1 MTRQGSILLRIS
13 LLLLLTAIVG
23 CSPKN
28 KLEKCHKPQEYQKAE
43 PGPRIRV
50 PGELEAL
57 PSEARLPVPY
67 GETKTEPTKR
77 GEPCL
82 VAPPSFDDRAS

>member
-1 MTRQGSILLRIS
+1 MSLRLLA
-13 LLLLLTAIVG
+13 LLVLALTTQA

-28 KLEKCHKPQEYQKAE
+28 KLEKCHKPQEYQKAK
-43 PGPRIRV
+43 PGPRLRV

-67 GETKTEPTKR
+67 GETKTEPTKK
-77 GEPCL
+77 GVPCL
-82 VAPPSFDDRAS
+82 VDPPSFEDRTP